1 MTIGTSNV
9 SFSSIA
15 SEIGKSQT
23 NLSLRDAAQDTL
35 ILNPSNSRQTF
46 TLTDS
51 LTLNQED
58 TAVADNMNLAG
69 SNNFEVSEFKSY
81 DKVSEIIFSSSPNDG
96 SITSQ
101 NETLNVTNGTTA
113 ITGFCQVPVNMAGEI
128 YGKRV
133 GNDLVWYVSEGDYT
147 TAGPGGHSKE
157 SNSFS
162 SDTECARL
170 AGVGSS
176 TTVSVS
182 YSILRQTTGFFDA
195 YLSAFSSGSTNSN
208 LSSTNTKI
216 GYDFRL
222 SGVGECIQN
231 AHNIITCVQ
240 MDYTVTVPNYDARK
254 FRFFVGFK
262 GRYQTT
268 ASECC

>member
-51 LTLNQED
+51 LTLNQQD

-69 SNNFEVSEFKSY
+69 STNFEVSEFKSY

-96 SITSQ
+96 SITSK
-101 NETLNVTNGTTA
+101 NETLSVNNGTST
-113 ITGFCQVPVNMAGEI
+113 ISGFCQVPVNMAGEI

-133 GNDLVWYVSEGDYT
+133 SNDLVWYVSEGDYT
-147 TAGPGGHSKE
+147 STGSHFKE
-157 SNSFS
+157 SSSFS

-176 TTVSVS
+176 TNVSVA
-182 YSILRQTTGFFDA
+182 YSVLQQQSGFFDA
-195 YLSAFSSGSTNSN
+195 SLGAFSSGSTNSS
-208 LSSTNTKI
+208 LGSTNTKI
-216 GYDFRL
+216 GFDFRI
-222 SGVGECIQN
+222 SGLGECVTSYHSFIVRTQ
-231 AHNIITCVQ
+231 I
-240 MDYTVTVPNYDARK
+240 DFTVTVPNYDARI
-254 FRFFVGFK
+254 FRFFGGFR
-262 GRYQTT
+262 GRYRTT
-268 ASECC
+268 VSQCC

>member
-35 ILNPSNSRQTF
+35 ILNPGNSRQTF

-51 LTLNQED
+51 LTLNTQD
-58 TAVADNMNLAG
+58 STVADNMNLAG
-69 SNNFEVSEFKSY
+69 SNNFEASEFKSY
-81 DKVSEIIFSSSPNDG
+81 DKAGIIFSSS
-96 SITSQ
+96 
-101 NETLNVTNGTTA
+101 TNSSSTTA
-113 ITGFCQVPVNMAGEI
+113 DDETIVNLTGDNSGGCQVTVRMGGEI
-128 YGKRV
+128 YCKRV
-133 GNDLVWYVSEGDYT
+133 GNDLVWYVGEGDFDT
-147 TAGPGGHSKE
+147 GQHKKE
-157 SNSFS
+157 STGIGV
-162 SDTECARL
+162 DTECARL

-195 YLSAFSSGSTNSN
+195 FLSAFSSGSTNSS

-216 GYDFRL
+216 GFDFRL
-222 SGVGECIQN
+222 SGIGECIQN

>member
-9 SFSSIA
+9 SFSAIA

-51 LTLNQED
+51 LTLNTED

-69 SNNFEVSEFKSY
+69 SSNFEVSEFKSY
-81 DKVSEIIFSSSPNDG
+81 DKVDEIIFSSSPND
-96 SITSQ
+96 SSVTSQ
-101 NETLNVTNGTTA
+101 NETLNVTNGTTP
-113 ITGFCQVPVNMAGEI
+113 ISGFCQVPVNMAGEI

-147 TAGPGGHSKE
+147 TSGPGGHSKE
-157 SNSFS
+157 STSFS

-176 TTVSVS
+176 TNVSVS
-182 YSILRQTTGFFDA
+182 YSILRQTTGFFDVF
-195 YLSAFSSGSTNSN
+195 LSAFSSGSTNSN

-222 SGVGECIQN
+222 TGLGECIQSP
-231 AHNIITCVQ
+231 HSIIVGIQ

-268 ASECC
+268 ASQCC

>member
-9 SFSSIA
+9 SFSAIA
-15 SEIGKSQT
+15 AEIGKSQT

-35 ILNPSNSRQTF
+35 ILNPGNSRQTF

-51 LTLNQED
+51 LTLNTED
-58 TAVADNMNLAG
+58 TTVADNMNLAG
-69 SNNFEVSEFKSY
+69 STNFEVSEFKSY
-81 DKVSEIIFSSSPNDG
+81 NKAGIVFSSSPNDG

-133 GNDLVWYVSEGDYT
+133 GNDLVWYVSKGDYLST
-147 TAGPGGHSKE
+147 GGHGKE
-157 SNSFS
+157 SSGFS

-176 TTVSVS
+176 TNVSVS

-195 YLSAFSSGSTNSN
+195 ALSAFSSGSTNSS
-208 LSSTNTKI
+208 LASTNTKI

-222 SGVGECIQN
+222 SGMGECIQN
-231 AHNIITCVQ
+231 AHNIITCII
-240 MDYTVTVPNYDARK
+240 MDYTVTVPNYDARN

-268 ASECC
+268 ASNCC

>member
-58 TAVADNMNLAG
+58 TTVADNMNLAG
-69 SNNFEVSEFKSY
+69 STNFEVSEFKSY
-81 DKVSEIIFSSSPNDG
+81 DKVGEIIFSSSPNDG
-96 SITSQ
+96 SITSK
-101 NETLNVTNGTTA
+101 NETLSVNNGTST
-113 ITGFCQVPVNMAGEI
+113 ITGACEVPVNMAGEI

-133 GNDLVWYVSEGDYT
+133 GNDLVWYVSEGDYVST
-147 TAGPGGHSKE
+147 GSHFME
-157 SNSFS
+157 STGIGT
-162 SDTECARL
+162 DTECARL

-176 TTVSVS
+176 TNVSVS

-222 SGVGECIQN
+222 SGIGECIQN
-231 AHNIITCVQ
+231 AHNIITCIQ

-268 ASECC
+268 TTPCC

>member
-9 SFSSIA
+9 SFSAIA

-51 LTLNQED
+51 LTLNTED

-69 SNNFEVSEFKSY
+69 STNFEVSEFKSY
-81 DKVSEIIFSSSPNDG
+81 DKVDEIIFSSSPNNG

-101 NETLNVTNGTTA
+101 NETLNVTNGSST
-113 ITGFCQVPVNMAGEI
+113 ITGFCEVPVNMAGEI

-133 GNDLVWYVSEGDYT
+133 GNDLVWYVSQGDYAST
-147 TAGPGGHSKE
+147 GGHSKE
-157 SNSFS
+157 SSGFS

-182 YSILRQTTGFFDA
+182 YSILRQTTGFFDV

-208 LSSTNTKI
+208 LASTNTKI

-222 SGVGECIQN
+222 SGKGECIQN
-231 AHNIITCVQ
+231 AHNIITCIQ

-254 FRFFVGFK
+254 FRFFAGFK

-268 ASECC
+268 EQECC

>member
-35 ILNPSNSRQTF
+35 ILNPGNSRQTF

-51 LTLNQED
+51 LTLNQQD

-69 SNNFEVSEFKSY
+69 STNFEVSEFKSY

-96 SITSQ
+96 SITSK
-101 NETLNVTNGTTA
+101 NETLSVNNGTST
-113 ITGFCQVPVNMAGEI
+113 ISGFCQVPVNMAGEI

-133 GNDLVWYVSEGDYT
+133 SNDLVWYVSEGDYT
-147 TAGPGGHSKE
+147 STGSHFKE
-157 SNSFS
+157 SSSFS

-176 TTVSVS
+176 TNVSVS

-195 YLSAFSSGSTNSN
+195 ALSAFSSGSTNSS
-208 LSSTNTKI
+208 LASTNTKI

-222 SGVGECIQN
+222 QGLGECVQSP
-231 AHNIITCVQ
+231 HSIITCIQ

-268 ASECC
+268 EPECC

>member
-9 SFSSIA
+9 SFSAIA

-23 NLSLRDAAQDTL
+23 NLSLKDAAQDTM

-51 LTLNQED
+51 LTLNTED

-69 SNNFEVSEFKSY
+69 STNFEVSEFKSY
-81 DKVSEIIFSSSPNDG
+81 DKVDEIIFSSSPNDS
-96 SITSQ
+96 SITSK
-101 NETLNVTNGTTA
+101 NETLSVNNGTTV
-113 ITGFCQVPVNMAGEI
+113 ITGFCQVSVNMAGEI

-147 TAGPGGHSKE
+147 STGTHFME
-157 SNSFS
+157 STGIGT
-162 SDTECARL
+162 DTECARL

-176 TTVSVS
+176 TNVSVS

-195 YLSAFSSGSTNSN
+195 TLSAFSSGSTNSN
-208 LSSTNTKI
+208 LASTNTKI

-222 SGVGECIQN
+222 QGLGECVQSP
-231 AHNIITCVQ
+231 HSIITCIQ
-240 MDYTVTVPNYDARK
+240 MDYTVTVPDYDARK

-268 ASECC
+268 ASQCC

>member
-9 SFSSIA
+9 SFSAIA
-15 SEIGKSQT
+15 AEIGKSQT

-35 ILNPSNSRQTF
+35 ILNPGNSRQTF

-69 SNNFEVSEFKSY
+69 STNFEVSEFKSY

-96 SITSQ
+96 SITSK
-101 NETLNVTNGTTA
+101 NETLSVNNGTTA

-133 GNDLVWYVSEGDYT
+133 GNDLVWYVSEGDYLST
-147 TAGPGGHSKE
+147 GSHFKE
-157 SNSFS
+157 SSSFS

-176 TTVSVS
+176 TNVSVS

-195 YLSAFSSGSTNSN
+195 SLSAFSSGSTNSN
-208 LSSTNTKI
+208 LASTNTKI

-222 SGVGECIQN
+222 TGQGECIQT
-231 AHNIITCVQ
+231 AHAIITAIQ

-262 GRYQTT
+262 GSYQTT
-268 ASECC
+268 APQCC

>member
-58 TAVADNMNLAG
+58 TTVADNMNLAG
-69 SNNFEVSEFKSY
+69 STNFEVSEFKSY
-81 DKVSEIIFSSSPNDG
+81 DKVSEIIFSSSPADG
-96 SITSQ
+96 SITSK
-101 NETLNVTNGTTA
+101 NETLNVTNGTTT
-113 ITGFCQVPVNMAGEI
+113 ITGPCFVPVNMAGEI

-133 GNDLVWYVSEGDYT
+133 GNDLVWYVSEGDYVST
-147 TAGPGGHSKE
+147 GGHSKE
-157 SNSFS
+157 STGFS

-176 TTVSVS
+176 TNVSVS

-222 SGVGECIQN
+222 SGQGECIQN
-231 AHNIITCVQ
+231 AHSIIVGIQ

-268 ASECC
+268 TTPCC

>member
-9 SFSSIA
+9 SFSAIA
-15 SEIGKSQT
+15 AEIGKSQT

-51 LTLNQED
+51 LTLNTED
-58 TAVADNMNLAG
+58 TTVADNMNLAG
-69 SNNFEVSEFKSY
+69 STNFEVSEFKSY
-81 DKVSEIIFSSSPNDG
+81 NKAGIVFSSSPNDG

-128 YGKRV
+128 YCKRV

-157 SNSFS
+157 SSGFG

-176 TTVSVS
+176 TNVSVS

-195 YLSAFSSGSTNSN
+195 ALSAFSSGSTNSS
-208 LSSTNTKI
+208 LASTNTKI

-222 SGVGECIQN
+222 SGMGECIQN
-231 AHNIITCVQ
+231 AHNIITCII
-240 MDYTVTVPNYDARK
+240 MDYTVTVPNYDARN

-268 ASECC
+268 ASNCC

>member
-35 ILNPSNSRQTF
+35 TLNPSNSRQTF

-69 SNNFEVSEFKSY
+69 STNFEVSEFKSY

-101 NETLNVTNGTTA
+101 NETLNVTNGSSA
-113 ITGFCQVPVNMAGEI
+113 ITGYCFVPVNMAGEI

-133 GNDLVWYVSEGDYT
+133 GNDLVWYVSEGDYVST
-147 TAGPGGHSKE
+147 GGHSKE
-157 SNSFS
+157 STGFS

-176 TTVSVS
+176 TNVSVS

-222 SGVGECIQN
+222 SGQGECIQLE
-231 AHNIITCVQ
+231 HSIITAIQ

-254 FRFFVGFK
+254 FRFFVAFK
-262 GRYQTT
+262 GRYRTT
-268 ASECC
+268 SSPCC

>member
-51 LTLNQED
+51 LTLNQQD

-69 SNNFEVSEFKSY
+69 STNFEVSEFKSY

-96 SITSQ
+96 SITSK
-101 NETLNVTNGTTA
+101 NETLSVNNGTST
-113 ITGFCQVPVNMAGEI
+113 ISGFCQVPVNMAGEI

-133 GNDLVWYVSEGDYT
+133 SNDLVWYVSEGDYT
-147 TAGPGGHSKE
+147 STGGHFKE
-157 SNSFS
+157 SSSFS

-176 TTVSVS
+176 TNVSVS

-195 YLSAFSSGSTNSN
+195 ALSAFSSGSTNSN
-208 LSSTNTKI
+208 LASTNTKI

-222 SGVGECIQN
+222 QGLGECVQSP
-231 AHNIITCVQ
+231 HSIITCIQ

-254 FRFFVGFK
+254 FRFFVAFK

-268 ASECC
+268 EQPCC

>member
-9 SFSSIA
+9 SFSAIA

-51 LTLNQED
+51 LTLNTED
-58 TAVADNMNLAG
+58 TTVADNMNLAG
-69 SNNFEVSEFKSY
+69 STNFEVSEFKSY
-81 DKVSEIIFSSSPNDG
+81 NKAGIVFSSSPNDG

-113 ITGFCQVPVNMAGEI
+113 ITGFWQVPVNMAGEI
-128 YGKRV
+128 YCKRV

-157 SNSFS
+157 SSGFG

-176 TTVSVS
+176 TNVSVS

-195 YLSAFSSGSTNSN
+195 ALSAFSSGSTNSS
-208 LSSTNTKI
+208 LASTNTKI

-222 SGVGECIQN
+222 SGMGECIQN
-231 AHNIITCVQ
+231 AHNIITCII
-240 MDYTVTVPNYDARK
+240 MDYTVTVPNYDARN

-268 ASECC
+268 ASNCC

>member
-51 LTLNQED
+51 LTLNQQD
-58 TAVADNMNLAG
+58 SAVADNMNLAG
-69 SNNFEVSEFKSY
+69 STNFEVSEFKSY
-81 DKVSEIIFSSSPNDG
+81 DKVDEIIFSSSPNDG

-157 SNSFS
+157 SSSFS

-176 TTVSVS
+176 TNVSVS

-195 YLSAFSSGSTNSN
+195 TLSAFSSGSTNSS
-208 LSSTNTKI
+208 LASTNTKI
-216 GYDFRL
+216 GYDFKL
-222 SGVGECIQN
+222 QGVGECVQS
-231 AHNIITCVQ
+231 AHSIITCIQ

-254 FRFFVGFK
+254 FRFFVAFK

-268 ASECC
+268 APQCC

>member
-15 SEIGKSQT
+15 AEIGKSQT

-35 ILNPSNSRQTF
+35 ILNPGNSRQTF

-51 LTLNQED
+51 LTLNTQD
-58 TAVADNMNLAG
+58 STVADNMNLAG
-69 SNNFEVSEFKSY
+69 SDTFKVSEFKSY
-81 DKVSEIIFSSSPNDG
+81 DKVPQIIFSSSSSSG
-96 SITSQ
+96 IASQ
-101 NETLNVTNGTTA
+101 DETIVNETGSNSGN
-113 ITGFCQVPVNMAGEI
+113 CQVVVRMGGEI
-128 YGKRV
+128 YCKRV
-133 GNDLVWYVSEGDYT
+133 GNDLVWYVGEGT
-147 TAGPGGHSKE
+147 INFGAHSKE
-157 SNSFS
+157 GSAIG

-222 SGVGECIQN
+222 SGIGECIQN
-231 AHNIITCVQ
+231 AHNIITCIQ